1 MARPSRPAVLFASSR
16 SDMLITD
23 QDVQDARLIAV
34 GMLETEPEVAW
45 LLRVPADA
53 GIRDL
58 GVEQGRDRLSCTQRT

>member
-1 MARPSRPAVLFASSR
+1 
-16 SDMLITD
+16 MLITD